1 MDRVAGLQTEPEIAE
16 LTECGRLGVMHLKRF
31 WSRLQAARHGKPS
44 GAADPCADQVLLSGL
59 HAGVDETYTFLGE
72 KNPSFDQFENWILEI
87 NDGGLE
93 PERVERI
100 NCALMDEL
108 DHGTAPAT
116 GSAESALS
124 ESDLE
129 DWDRHGYVVLHDAAT
144 AQQCEA
150 AAQAIYEFIGADEK
164 DPSTWYANPRGHS
177 IWVPLMRHPAFQA
190 TRNSPRI
197 RSAFSQ
203 LWGRTDLWVSVDQG
217 GFNPPE
223 RPGWR
228 FPGPHLHWDTSIVQ
242 PMPLE
247 MAGILY
253 LTDTEAEQG
262 AFRCV
267 PGFHRRIGE
276 WLAGLPEGAD
286 PRDPGLLETLGAQSI
301 AGRAGDMII
310 WRQELPHG
318 SSPNRTGKPRVVQY
332 IRMFPSRWET
342 QPVWM

>member
-1 MDRVAGLQTEPEIAE
+1 MDKVAAFETKPEIAP
-16 LTECGRLGVMHLKRF
+16 LTERGRLGVMHLKRF
-31 WSRLQAARHGKPS
+31 WSRLEAARQGRPN
-44 GAADPCADQVLLSGL
+44 GAPNTCADQVLLSGL

-72 KNPSFDQFENWILEI
+72 RNPTFDQFENWILEI
-87 NDGGLE
+87 NDGVLE
-93 PERVERI
+93 PERIDRL
-100 NCALMDEL
+100 NRALLGEL
-108 DHGTAPAT
+108 DQGTAPAT
-116 GSAESALS
+116 GSAEAALT

-129 DWDRHGYVVLHDAAT
+129 NWDRDGYVVLHDAAT

-150 AAQAIYEFIGADEK
+150 AAQAIYEFIGADEE

-177 IWVPLMRHPAFQA
+177 IWIPLMRHSAFWA
-190 TRNSPRI
+190 TRYSPRI
-197 RSAFSQ
+197 RAAFSQ
-203 LWGRTDLWVSVDQG
+203 LWSRTDLWVSVDQG

-223 RPGWR
+223 RPGWQ

-253 LTDTEAEQG
+253 LTDTEADQG

-276 WLAGLPEGAD
+276 WLAGLPAGTD
-286 PRDPGLLETLGAQSI
+286 PRDPRLLETLGAVPI
-301 AGRAGDMII
+301 AGRAGNMII
-310 WRQELPHG
+310 WRQELPHA

-332 IRMFPSRWET
+332 IRMFPSWWET
-342 QPVWM
+342 QAEWL